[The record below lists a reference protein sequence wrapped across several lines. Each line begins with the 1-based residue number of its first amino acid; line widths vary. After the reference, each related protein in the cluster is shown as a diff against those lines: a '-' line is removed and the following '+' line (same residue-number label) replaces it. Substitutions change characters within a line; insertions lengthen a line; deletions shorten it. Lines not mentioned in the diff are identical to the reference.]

1 MSLTFFPHSD
11 FSAFLKP
18 AGLALSPEPHVHLR
32 DASSAAFAAIRLV
45 GAPGDRPAE
54 EAFAAFAREGVVV
67 IAGSAIATD
76 ETKFLLALTPRC
88 AGFVDDGSAL
98 VLPASLHFSAA

>member
-1 MSLTFFPHSD
+1 MSLTFFSHSD

-32 DASSAAFAAIRLV
+32 DASSAAFAAIRFV
-45 GAPGDRPAE
+45 GAPGDRAAE

-67 IAGSAIATD
+67 IAGSAIAANQAQ
-76 ETKFLLALTPRC
+76 LL
-88 AGFVDDGSAL
+88 
-98 VLPASLHFSAA
+98 LPFSDAVTRANAATLLRAAR